1 MFPDGTIQHCG
12 VVFGRGRQGPYH
24 WSRGRPGQLVSR
36 YPGEWQAV
44 TGACMLVRRAVWR
57 ELEGLDERYGFGL
70 EDIDFCL
77 RARQR
82 GWRVLCCN
90 DVDSL
95 HFESTTP
102 GRQALDVPSR
112 KRFMR
117 QWKGRFTV
125 DG

>member
-1 MFPDGTIQHCG
+1 
-12 VVFGRGRQGPYH
+12 
-24 WSRGRPGQLVSR
+24 
-36 YPGEWQAV
+36 
-44 TGACMLVRRAVWR
+44 MLVRRAVWR